1 MNVSSNAAPMTMLN
15 DSELAAVSG
24 GAQMDGGLTA
34 AQMDGKNG

>member
-1 MNVSSNAAPMTMLN
+1 MNVTTNTTQMTQLS

-24 GAQMDGGLTA
+24 GAQMDGGLSG